1 MVPILLL
8 LAAMFTMIV
17 TLGSLFLLHLRDHE
31 KEQID
36 AEDFARK
43 LLDMIEERQD
53 DEGPE

>member
-1 MVPILLL
+1 VVPILLL